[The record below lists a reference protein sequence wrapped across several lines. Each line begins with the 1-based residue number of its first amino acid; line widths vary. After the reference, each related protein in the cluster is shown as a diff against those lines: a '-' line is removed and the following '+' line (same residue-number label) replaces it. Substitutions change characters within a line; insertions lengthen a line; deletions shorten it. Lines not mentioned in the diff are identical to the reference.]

1 MNSCYSLLSH
11 MPLFFRCTAPTI
23 LTTILY
29 ISWHSE
35 AELLRWRRQ
44 TTSLARYIHIW
55 SSPCP
60 CNTTSNCIPLP
71 SNQVAKRCCHG
82 GTFGSSCKLCPAQVL
97 RRLAKWVLFCWRMY
111 ATYHSYCIYGCICL
125 WNMHVGW
132 WLMYLYIV
140 NLVSQH
146 ALQKPKPSP

>member
-23 LTTILY
+23 LTTILN

-71 SNQVAKRCCHG
+71 SNQVAKRCYHG
-82 GTFGSSCKLCPAQVL
+82 GTFGSSSKLCPARVL
-97 RRLAKWVLFCWRMY
+97 RRLANGSFSVGGCMQHIVLHIWLYMLVEY
-111 ATYHSYCIYGCICL
+111 ACTLMIDVSVYC
-125 WNMHVGW
+125 
-132 WLMYLYIV
+132 
-140 NLVSQH
+140 
-146 ALQKPKPSP
+146 KPSLPTCFIKRKPSP